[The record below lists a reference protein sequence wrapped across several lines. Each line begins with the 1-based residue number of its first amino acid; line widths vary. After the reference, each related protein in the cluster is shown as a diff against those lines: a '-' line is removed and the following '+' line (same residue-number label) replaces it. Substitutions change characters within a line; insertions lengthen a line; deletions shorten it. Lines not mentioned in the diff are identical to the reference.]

1 MLFPSKSSVIVC
13 EQFLAM
19 VSIVKSVQKS
29 LLLKFVL
36 SYFCLSSVV
45 VASIFLVANYRASK
59 GIEAQTFNRL
69 SVSNNLKEYQLE
81 QWMDSQKDMLF
92 LLSDIM
98 NDIMSDI
105 SNIQGANQ
113 ILGNLSPSDIEYK
126 NEQKI
131 LNQKLEEIIIFLPHI
146 ETVNILNTGGIVVAS
161 TNPAEIGKYKGIGNQ
176 TTYFSRVESG
186 AKTVPNFYF
195 SKVYNRPGMTLA
207 ASIRDDLTKKRL
219 GYLSIDI
226 SLNAIDDLIR
236 KRTGLGTTG
245 ETFLVGEIDNQVSF
259 IAVDKGE
266 KESSNTSKSNFNT
279 LGINSVMAGNS
290 GKAKYI
296 NYDGIPVLGVY
307 QWIDKYNLAL
317 ITEISELEALESA
330 RQFTR
335 MLVLVGLVS
344 TALLLIAVYL
354 LSIKITKPILL
365 ITKAAIDISSGDR
378 EARAPVL
385 GEDELGILA
394 KSFNQM
400 TNELRE
406 SYSSLEKKNQELQL
420 AQKQLAV
427 ANSCLEEKVQQR
439 TEELENTVKA
449 LELASSEAEAA
460 NATKS
465 IFLANMSHELRTPLN
480 AIIGYSE
487 MLIEEA
493 EDLEQE
499 ELVPDLDKIL
509 RSGKAL
515 LALINDLLDISKIEA
530 GKMELY
536 LETFNLNE
544 LIAGILDTINPLIK
558 NNNNK
563 LEVEI
568 SLESE
573 EMYGD
578 LIKVRQ
584 GILNLLS
591 NASKFTKDGIISFIV
606 EEFKIGE
613 KDWLSFQVKDTG
625 IGMTEEQMLKLFQPF
640 TQADSSTT
648 RKYGG
653 TGLGLAITR
662 KFCQMMGGDIYLT
675 SEMGVGSSFTIKLPK
690 YAQLN
695 STENE

>member
-1 MLFPSKSSVIVC
+1 
-13 EQFLAM
+13 M
-19 VSIVKSVQKS
+19 VSIIKSVRRS

-45 VASIFLVANYRASK
+45 VASIFLVANYRAVK
-59 GIEAQTFNRL
+59 GIESQTFNRL
-69 SVSNNLKEYQLE
+69 NISNNLKEYQLE
-81 QWMDSQKDMLF
+81 QWMEGQKDTLF
-92 LLSDIM
+92 LLSDI
-98 NDIMSDI
+98 NSIQANTELLKNTSVSDPQYKI
-105 SNIQGANQ
+105 IQKR
-113 ILGNLSPSDIEYK
+113 LIE
-126 NEQKI
+126 E
-131 LNQKLEEIIIFLPHI
+131 LREIDLFLPHI
-146 ETVNILNTGGIVVAS
+146 EAINILNTGGIVVAS
-161 TNPAEIGKYKGIGNQ
+161 NNLDEIGVYKGIGNQ
-176 TTYFSRVESG
+176 TTYFANINSNF
-186 AKTVPNFYF
+186 KTVPNFYF
-195 SKVYNRPGMTLA
+195 SKVYNRPSMTFA
-207 ASIRDDLTKKRL
+207 TNIKHDITRERL

-226 SLNAIDDLIR
+226 NLNAVDDLIR
-236 KRTGLGTTG
+236 KRTGLGDTG
-245 ETFLVGEIDNQVSF
+245 ETFLVGEINNQVSF
-259 IAVDKGE
+259 IASDENKKLTANG
-266 KESSNTSKSNFNT
+266 SKPNFNS

-290 GKAKYI
+290 GQGSYV
-296 NYDGIPVLGVY
+296 NYAGTPVLGVY
-307 QWIDKYNLAL
+307 QWIEKYNLAL
-317 ITEISELEALESA
+317 ITEISEVEALELA
-330 RQFTR
+330 RRFTR

-394 KSFNQM
+394 KSFNLM

-406 SYSSLEKKNQELQL
+406 SNSSLEKKNQELEL

-493 EDLEQE
+493 EDLDSE

-509 RSGKAL
+509 RSGKSL

-536 LETFNLNE
+536 LETFNLKE
-544 LIAGILDTINPLIK
+544 LIAGILDTISPLLK

-573 EMYGD
+573 EVYGD
-578 LIKVRQ
+578 LIKLRQ

-606 EEFKIGE
+606 EEFKVDE

-625 IGMTEEQMLKLFQPF
+625 IGLTEEQMSKLFQPF

-675 SEMGVGSSFTIKLPK
+675 SEIGEIGRAHV
-690 YAQLN
+690 
-695 STENE
+695 

>member
-1 MLFPSKSSVIVC
+1 M
-13 EQFLAM
+13 
-19 VSIVKSVQKS
+19 
-29 LLLKFVL
+29 
-36 SYFCLSSVV
+36 
-45 VASIFLVANYRASK
+45 
-59 GIEAQTFNRL
+59 
-69 SVSNNLKEYQLE
+69 
-81 QWMDSQKDMLF
+81 
-92 LLSDIM
+92 
-98 NDIMSDI
+98 
-105 SNIQGANQ
+105 
-113 ILGNLSPSDIEYK
+113 
-126 NEQKI
+126 
-131 LNQKLEEIIIFLPHI
+131 
-146 ETVNILNTGGIVVAS
+146 
-161 TNPAEIGKYKGIGNQ
+161 
-176 TTYFSRVESG
+176 
-186 AKTVPNFYF
+186 
-195 SKVYNRPGMTLA
+195 
-207 ASIRDDLTKKRL
+207 
-219 GYLSIDI
+219 
-226 SLNAIDDLIR
+226 
-236 KRTGLGTTG
+236 
-245 ETFLVGEIDNQVSF
+245 
-259 IAVDKGE
+259 
-266 KESSNTSKSNFNT
+266 
-279 LGINSVMAGNS
+279 
-290 GKAKYI
+290 
-296 NYDGIPVLGVY
+296 
-307 QWIDKYNLAL
+307 
-317 ITEISELEALESA
+317 
-330 RQFTR
+330 
-335 MLVLVGLVS
+335 
-344 TALLLIAVYL
+344 
-354 LSIKITKPILL
+354 
-365 ITKAAIDISSGDR
+365 
-378 EARAPVL
+378 L

-394 KSFNQM
+394 KSFNLM

-406 SYSSLEKKNQELQL
+406 SNSSLEKKNQELEL

-493 EDLEQE
+493 EDLDSE

-509 RSGKAL
+509 RSGKSL

-536 LETFNLNE
+536 LETFNLKE
-544 LIAGILDTINPLIK
+544 LIAGILDTISPLLK

-573 EMYGD
+573 EVYGD
-578 LIKVRQ
+578 LIKLRQ

-606 EEFKIGE
+606 EEFKVDE

-625 IGMTEEQMLKLFQPF
+625 IGLTEEQMSKLFQPF

-675 SEMGVGSSFTIKLPK
+675 SEIGVGSSFTIKLPK

-695 STENE
+695 SAKND

>member
-1 MLFPSKSSVIVC
+1 
-13 EQFLAM
+13 M
-19 VSIVKSVQKS
+19 VSIIKSVRKS

-45 VASIFLVANYRASK
+45 VASIFLVANYRAVK
-59 GIEAQTFNRL
+59 GIENQTFQRL
-69 SVSNNLKEYQLE
+69 TTSNNLKEYQLE
-81 QWMDSQKDMLF
+81 QWMESQKDVLF
-92 LLSDIM
+92 LLSEI
-98 NDIMSDI
+98 NS
-105 SNIQGANQ
+105 IQMAIEILRSTNTAN
-113 ILGNLSPSDIEYK
+113 SEYK
-126 NEQKI
+126 AVQQTLI
-131 LNQKLEEIIIFLPHI
+131 EELQEIDLFVPHV
-146 ETVNILNTGGIVVAS
+146 ETINILNTSGIVVAS
-161 TNPAEIGKYKGIGNQ
+161 NNLDEIGIYKGIGNQ
-176 TTYFSRVESG
+176 TTYFANTNSNF
-186 AKTVPNFYF
+186 KTVPNFYF
-195 SKVYNRPGMTLA
+195 SKVYNRPSMTFA
-207 ASIRDDLTKKRL
+207 TSIKHDATNERL

-226 SLNAIDDLIR
+226 NLNAVDDLIR
-236 KRTGLGTTG
+236 KRTGLGDTG
-245 ETFLVGEIDNQVSF
+245 ETFLVGEINNQVSF
-259 IAVDKGE
+259 IAADEHKNSTPNAP
-266 KESSNTSKSNFNT
+266 KPNFNT

-290 GKAKYI
+290 GQG
-296 NYDGIPVLGVY
+296 NYVNYAGTPVLGVY
-307 QWIDKYNLAL
+307 QWIEKYNLAL
-317 ITEISELEALESA
+317 ITEISEVEALESA

-365 ITKAAIDISSGDR
+365 ITKAATDISSGDR

-394 KSFNQM
+394 KSFNLM

-406 SYSSLEKKNQELQL
+406 SYSNLEKKNQELQL
-420 AQKQLAV
+420 AQKQLAI

-493 EDLEQE
+493 EDLESE

-578 LIKVRQ
+578 LVKIRQ

-591 NASKFTKDGIISFIV
+591 NASKFTKDGVIKFIV
-606 EEFKIGE
+606 EEFKIDE

-625 IGMTEEQMLKLFQPF
+625 IGMTEEQMSKLFQPF

-662 KFCQMMGGDIYLT
+662 KFCQMMGGDIYLI

-695 STENE
+695 STQND

>member
-1 MLFPSKSSVIVC
+1 
-13 EQFLAM
+13 M
-19 VSIVKSVQKS
+19 VSIIRSVQKS

-81 QWMDSQKDMLF
+81 QWMESQKDILF
-92 LLSDIM
+92 LLSDI
-98 NDIMSDI
+98 NSIH
-105 SNIQGANQ
+105 GATE

-126 NEQKI
+126 NEQKV
-131 LNQKLEEIIIFLPHI
+131 LNQELEEISIFLPHV

-259 IAVDKGE
+259 IAVDKGK
-266 KESSNTSKSNFNT
+266 KESSNASKSNFDT

-290 GKAKYI
+290 GKAKYV

-317 ITEISELEALESA
+317 ITEISEVEALESA

-394 KSFNQM
+394 KSFNLM

-493 EDLEQE
+493 EDLEPE

-563 LEVEI
+563 LEVKI

-578 LIKVRQ
+578 LVKVRQ

-606 EEFKIGE
+606 EEFKIDE

-675 SEMGVGSSFTIKLPK
+675 SEMGLGSSFTIKLPK

-695 STENE
+695 STEND

>member
-1 MLFPSKSSVIVC
+1 
-13 EQFLAM
+13 M
-19 VSIVKSVQKS
+19 VSIIKSVRRS

-45 VASIFLVANYRASK
+45 VASIFLVANYRAVK
-59 GIEAQTFNRL
+59 GIENQTFQRL
-69 SVSNNLKEYQLE
+69 TISNNLKEYQLE
-81 QWMDSQKDMLF
+81 QWMESQKDILF
-92 LLSDIM
+92 LLSEINSIQM
-98 NDIMSDI
+98 GIEMLRNITNDGSDYKAA
-105 SNIQGANQ
+105 QQ
-113 ILGNLSPSDIEYK
+113 ILIDELQEINL
-126 NEQKI
+126 
-131 LNQKLEEIIIFLPHI
+131 FLPHV
-146 ETVNILNTGGIVVAS
+146 ETINILNTGGIVVAS
-161 TNPAEIGKYKGIGNQ
+161 TDLAEIGVYKGIGNQ
-176 TTYFSRVESG
+176 TTYFANINSDF
-186 AKTVPNFYF
+186 KTVPNFYF
-195 SKVYNRPGMTLA
+195 SKVYNRPSMTFA
-207 ASIRDDLTKKRL
+207 TSIKHDLTKERI

-226 SLNAIDDLIR
+226 NLNAVDDLIR
-236 KRTGLGTTG
+236 KRTGLGDTG
-245 ETFLVGEIDNQVSF
+245 ETFLVGEINNQVSF
-259 IAVDKGE
+259 IAADENKNSTANAP
-266 KESSNTSKSNFNT
+266 KPNFNT

-290 GKAKYI
+290 GQGTYV
-296 NYDGIPVLGVY
+296 NYAGTPVLGVY

-317 ITEISELEALESA
+317 ITEISEVEALESA
-330 RQFTR
+330 RRFTR

-354 LSIKITKPILL
+354 LSIKITRPILL
-365 ITKAAIDISSGDR
+365 ITKAATDISSGDR
-378 EARAPVL
+378 GARAPVL

-394 KSFNQM
+394 KSFNMM

-406 SYSSLEKKNQELQL
+406 SYFSLQKKNQELEL
-420 AQKQLAV
+420 TQKQLAV

-493 EDLEQE
+493 EDLESE

-515 LALINDLLDISKIEA
+515 LTLINDLLDISKIEA
-530 GKMELY
+530 GKMDLY

-568 SLESE
+568 SLESA

-578 LIKVRQ
+578 LVKVRQ
-584 GILNLLS
+584 GVLNLLS
-591 NASKFTKDGIISFIV
+591 NASKFTKEGVISFTV
-606 EEFKIGE
+606 KEFKVGE

-625 IGMTEEQMLKLFQPF
+625 IGMTEEQMSKLFQPF

-675 SEMGVGSSFTIKLPK
+675 SEMGVGSTFTIKLPK
-690 YAQLN
+690 HVQLN
-695 STENE
+695 SVQND

>member
-1 MLFPSKSSVIVC
+1 
-13 EQFLAM
+13 M
-19 VSIVKSVQKS
+19 VSIIKSVRRS

-45 VASIFLVANYRASK
+45 VASIFLVANYRAVK
-59 GIEAQTFNRL
+59 GIESQTFNRL
-69 SVSNNLKEYQLE
+69 NISNNLKEYQLE
-81 QWMDSQKDMLF
+81 QWMEGQKDTLF
-92 LLSDIM
+92 LLSDI
-98 NDIMSDI
+98 NSIQANTELLKNTSVSDPQYKI
-105 SNIQGANQ
+105 IQKR
-113 ILGNLSPSDIEYK
+113 LIE
-126 NEQKI
+126 E
-131 LNQKLEEIIIFLPHI
+131 LREIDLFLPHI
-146 ETVNILNTGGIVVAS
+146 EAINILNTGGIVVAS
-161 TNPAEIGKYKGIGNQ
+161 NNLDEIGVYKGIGNQ
-176 TTYFSRVESG
+176 TTYFANINSNF
-186 AKTVPNFYF
+186 KTVPNFYF
-195 SKVYNRPGMTLA
+195 SKIYNRPSMTFA
-207 ASIRDDLTKKRL
+207 TNIKHDVTRERL

-226 SLNAIDDLIR
+226 NLNAVDDLIR
-236 KRTGLGTTG
+236 KRTGLGDTG
-245 ETFLVGEIDNQVSF
+245 ETFLVGEINNQVSF
-259 IAVDKGE
+259 IASDENKKLTANG
-266 KESSNTSKSNFNT
+266 SKPNFNS

-290 GKAKYI
+290 GQG
-296 NYDGIPVLGVY
+296 NYVNYAGTPVLGVY
-307 QWIDKYNLAL
+307 QWIEKYNLAL
-317 ITEISELEALESA
+317 ITEISEVEALELA
-330 RQFTR
+330 RRFTR

-394 KSFNQM
+394 KSFNLM

-406 SYSSLEKKNQELQL
+406 SNSSLEKKNQELEL

-493 EDLEQE
+493 EDLDSE

-509 RSGKAL
+509 RSGKSL

-536 LETFNLNE
+536 LETFNLKE
-544 LIAGILDTINPLIK
+544 LIAGILDTISPLLK

-573 EMYGD
+573 EVYGD
-578 LIKVRQ
+578 LIKLRQ

-606 EEFKIGE
+606 EEFKVDE

-625 IGMTEEQMLKLFQPF
+625 IGLTEEQMSKLFQPF

-675 SEMGVGSSFTIKLPK
+675 SEIGVGSSFTIKLPK

-695 STENE
+695 SAKND

>member
-1 MLFPSKSSVIVC
+1 
-13 EQFLAM
+13 M
-19 VSIVKSVQKS
+19 VSIIKSVRRS

-45 VASIFLVANYRASK
+45 VASIFLVANYRAVK
-59 GIEAQTFNRL
+59 GIESQTFNRL
-69 SVSNNLKEYQLE
+69 NISNNLKEYQLE
-81 QWMDSQKDMLF
+81 QWMEGQKDTLF
-92 LLSDIM
+92 LLSDI
-98 NDIMSDI
+98 NSIQANTELLKNTSVSDPQYKI
-105 SNIQGANQ
+105 IQKR
-113 ILGNLSPSDIEYK
+113 LIE
-126 NEQKI
+126 E
-131 LNQKLEEIIIFLPHI
+131 LREIDLFLPHI
-146 ETVNILNTGGIVVAS
+146 EAINILNTGGIVVAS
-161 TNPAEIGKYKGIGNQ
+161 NNLDEIGVYKGIGNQ
-176 TTYFSRVESG
+176 TTYFANINSNF
-186 AKTVPNFYF
+186 KTVPNFYF
-195 SKVYNRPGMTLA
+195 SKVYNRPSMTFA
-207 ASIRDDLTKKRL
+207 TNIKHDVTRERL

-226 SLNAIDDLIR
+226 NLNAVDDLIR
-236 KRTGLGTTG
+236 KRTGLGDTG
-245 ETFLVGEIDNQVSF
+245 ETFLVGEINNQVSF
-259 IAVDKGE
+259 IASDENKKLTANG
-266 KESSNTSKSNFNT
+266 SKPNFNS

-290 GKAKYI
+290 GQG
-296 NYDGIPVLGVY
+296 NYVNYAGTPVLGVY
-307 QWIDKYNLAL
+307 QWIEKYNLAL
-317 ITEISELEALESA
+317 ITEISEVEALELA
-330 RQFTR
+330 RRFTR

-394 KSFNQM
+394 KSFNLM

-406 SYSSLEKKNQELQL
+406 SNSSLEKKNQELEL

-493 EDLEQE
+493 EDLDSE

-509 RSGKAL
+509 RSGKSL

-536 LETFNLNE
+536 LETFNLKE
-544 LIAGILDTINPLIK
+544 LIAGILDTISPLLK

-573 EMYGD
+573 EVYGD
-578 LIKVRQ
+578 LIKLRQ

-606 EEFKIGE
+606 EEFKVDE

-625 IGMTEEQMLKLFQPF
+625 IGLTEEQMSKLFQPF

-675 SEMGVGSSFTIKLPK
+675 SEIGVGSSFTIKLPK

-695 STENE
+695 SAKND